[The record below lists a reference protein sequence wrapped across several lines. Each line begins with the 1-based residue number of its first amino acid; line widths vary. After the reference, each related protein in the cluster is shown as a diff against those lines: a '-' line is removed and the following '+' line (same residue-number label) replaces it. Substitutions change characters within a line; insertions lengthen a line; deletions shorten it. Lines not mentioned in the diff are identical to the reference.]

1 MLNKLSFIF
10 DKQDKKKFFILFL
23 LILLLTILDVL
34 SIASLIPF
42 LSVLS
47 NDELFSNKFVI
58 LIFETFNF
66 IDKSNFKKITILLI
80 IFTYSVKFF
89 LTLIIIFKKNRILY
103 DFYTKISNK
112 LMGIY
117 LNTSYSNSIKTKLYQ
132 KINTLSGEVE
142 NFVSTLIDAIVIII
156 LELLTITL
164 IVIFLFYMYP
174 SETLFI
180 CIFLIFFCPLL
191 VYFYQKKMKFLAN
204 DRLGHFNNL
213 QKKILEGLNGFR
225 DVKIN
230 NKETFFLSSFN
241 KSVNSVSESLYKISN
256 IMQTPRYLIETIS
269 ICILLIVMLINL
281 DTFENNSNNII
292 FLGIFAG
299 AALRLLPSINK
310 LVVYTNN
317 IKYAV
322 PILNQILADIKNN
335 LPEQIQKNERNIFL
349 DNKKIK
355 FNNVY
360 FDYNENKNKDD
371 FILQDINFEINNQEF
386 IGIFGDTGSGKST
399 LIDILSGLLKPSLG
413 TVFSDSKNINDA
425 VHSWRNNVGYVS
437 QFPYL
442 LNDTIEKNIAFG
454 YNQEN
459 INENALKIA
468 MKNAVIYDFVNNL
481 PLKEKTIVGENGK
494 SLSGGQVQRIGI
506 ARALYKDPS
515 ILIFD
520 ESTNSLDMNTEKEF
534 MDVLRQLKNDRTIIF
549 VTHKLELLNHCDKVF
564 QTVNNSL
571 KKVDIKNLS

>member
-89 LTLIIIFKKNRILY
+89 FTLIIIFKKNRILY

-322 PILNQILADIKNN
+322 PILNQILDDIKNN

-459 INENALKIA
+459 INKNALKIA
-468 MKNAVIYDFVNNL
+468 MKNAVIYDFINNL

-494 SLSGGQVQRIGI
+494 SLSGGQIQRIGI

-534 MDVLRQLKNDRTIIF
+534 MDVLRKLKNDRTIIF

>member
-1 MLNKLSFIF
+1 MTNKI
-10 DKQDKKKFFILFL
+10 KKKFFILFL

-89 LTLIIIFKKNRILY
+89 FTLIIIFKKNRILY

-534 MDVLRQLKNDRTIIF
+534 MDVLRKLKNDRTIIF

>member
-1 MLNKLSFIF
+1 MLNNLSFIF

-164 IVIFLFYMYP
+164 IVIFLLYMYP
-174 SETLFI
+174 RETLFI

-225 DVKIN
+225 DIKIN

-269 ICILLIVMLINL
+269 ICVLLIVMLINL

-459 INENALKIA
+459 INKNALKIA
-468 MKNAVIYDFVNNL
+468 MKNAVIYDFINNL

-494 SLSGGQVQRIGI
+494 SLSGGQIQRIGI

-534 MDVLRQLKNDRTIIF
+534 MSILRGLKNDRTIIF

>member
-1 MLNKLSFIF
+1 LLNKLSFIF

-89 LTLIIIFKKNRILY
+89 FTLIIIFKKNRILY

-322 PILNQILADIKNN
+322 PILNQILDDIKNN